1 MGSNFEPPSRRVGE
15 SASRHGVVITH
26 KYSPQKGK
34 GAKKRKIGSSQ

>member
-1 MGSNFEPPSRRVGE
+1 MAKKYIVELQKDE
-15 SASRHGVVITH
+15 QEVVITH